1 MKVVPT
7 SYPGWNNYPSYL
19 VRDYDDYIE
28 VSKWMNKNK
37 VESFLLSSGSNG
49 YTFQVR
55 KNHEWFALRW
65 LA

>member
-1 MKVVPT
+1 MKVKPT
-7 SYPGWNNYPSYL
+7 TYPGWNTYPVYRVKS
-19 VRDYDDYIE
+19 YDDMIE
-28 VSKWMNKNK
+28 ISKWMNKNK
-37 VESFLLSSGSNG
+37 VDSFLLSSGVNG